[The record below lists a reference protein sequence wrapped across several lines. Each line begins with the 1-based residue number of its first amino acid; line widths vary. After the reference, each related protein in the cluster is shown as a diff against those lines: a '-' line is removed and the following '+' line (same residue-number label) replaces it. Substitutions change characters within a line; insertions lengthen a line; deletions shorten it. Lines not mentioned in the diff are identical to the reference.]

1 MTLYLLKYNNYYNR
15 IVKRLSTI
23 DEYLEYQ
30 VGEPVVNKNFIPND
44 YVSASVVVNYWTA
57 EFPDY
62 AIVVDDTDIV
72 SRWFVIDS
80 IKTSANQYKFSLF
93 RDTLA
98 DYLDEVMTAPM
109 FIEKAPLSNNDPF
122 IFNTEGMT
130 FNQIKSQE
138 LLLMDRTYTPW
149 LVGFIGTSNPDTETA
164 YKFNF
169 ERKIKPTYSLTNISE
184 YESITGITAKA
195 YRSIQDWGY
204 QVYGTGGSGGI
215 TALDYKWTL
224 SFNSNGALPTSYP
237 NGTTLGFSYQVGDN
251 NSCLN
256 MSDMSKSN
264 YVLTRYI
271 QAIGS
276 YADNSALIADQCGF
290 EGEDLWTKAINENGK
305 IIYASDEGKY
315 YKVVVDSDIVWE
327 TNKVV
332 NGTHAWNI
340 LTWATTSEVIPDTT
354 LRKYANMDYNN
365 DTFGFLVRYKRA
377 SVSIVPYEGV
387 PVDSKEVVIS
397 PGRNVLSDAP
407 YCMFAIPYYANRW
420 CTDNGVAC
428 KGSLGPEIAL
438 DFVNS
443 MSKAL
448 TGVGQLIDIQLLPY
462 CPLQELIEGG
472 TGRDAG
478 YINISNL
485 TANADYQYIQV
496 DEEYDSG
503 IMMFWCTKSTF
514 TFDIDTYLDNPFTEF
529 ALGDTVIRPGRKYA
543 TKLWNETTKY
553 RICAPNFSSAFD
565 FSPAKNGGVS
575 NFNVDCT
582 YKPFQPYIH
591 INPIFSGLYGDD
603 FDDARGLIYTGDC
616 SLTQLQDSWQT
627 YQWQNINYEKT
638 FQRQIENMDIQHKYQ
653 ALDDKLGAAMGT
665 FMGGIVGANTGGM
678 VAGGHPIGM
687 AVGAA
692 VGTLGSLASGI
703 ADVNINA
710 KLRDE
715 AKDYTID
722 MYNYNLGNIQALPT
736 TVSKVSAFTA
746 NNKIFP
752 LIEIYKPTDNEV
764 EAFENKLKYTSCTVM
779 RIGTLQEFTNY
790 KVHDLDYFK
799 GQLIRLDIADDF
811 HIVNTI
817 AGELKKGV
825 FI

>member
-1 MTLYLLKYNNYYNR
+1 MTLYLLRYNNYYNR
-15 IVKRLSTI
+15 IVKKLNTL

-44 YVSASVVVNYWTA
+44 YVSASVVVNNWLD

-80 IKTSANQYKFSLF
+80 NKTSTHQYKFSLF

-130 FNQIKSQE
+130 FNQIKTDE
-138 LLLMDRTYTPW
+138 IILKDRTKTPW
-149 LVGFIGTSNPDTETA
+149 LIGFIGTDNPEGDTP

-169 ERKIKPTYSLTNISE
+169 ERKINPTYSLTNLSE

-204 QVYGTGGSGGI
+204 QVYGESGTGGI

-224 SFNSNGALPTSYP
+224 SFNSTGALPTSYP
-237 NGTTLGFSYQVGDN
+237 NGATLGFSYVVGN
-251 NSCLN
+251 SNSCLN
-256 MSDMSKSN
+256 MADMSKAN
-264 YVLTRYI
+264 EVLIKYI
-271 QAIGS
+271 QTIGS
-276 YADNSALIADQCGF
+276 YETNKSLLMEQTGF

-305 IIYASDEGKY
+305 IIYASEEGKY

-332 NGTHAWNI
+332 NGTHAWNV
-340 LTWATTSEVIPDTT
+340 LTWATSQVIPGTT
-354 LRKYANMDYNN
+354 LQKYANVDYNN
-365 DTFGFLVRYKRA
+365 DTFGYLLRYKRA
-377 SVSIVPYEGV
+377 TVSIVPYEGI
-387 PVDSKEVVIS
+387 PVDSKEVIIS

-407 YCMFAIPYYANRW
+407 YCMFAIPYYANKW
-420 CTDNGVAC
+420 CVNNGTVG
-428 KGSLGPEIAL
+428 KGSMGPEIAL

-448 TGVGQLIDIQLLPY
+448 TGVGQLMDIQLLPY

-472 TGRDAG
+472 TGHEPG

-485 TANADYQYIQV
+485 TDNADYQFIKI

-503 IMMFWCTKSTF
+503 IMMFWCTRSTF
-514 TFDIDTYLDNPFTEF
+514 TFDIEQYIDNPFSEI
-529 ALGDTVIRPGRKYA
+529 AIGETVLRPGKNYS

-553 RICAPNFSSAFD
+553 RLCAPNFSSAFD
-565 FSPAKNGGVS
+565 FSPAKNGGVA

-591 INPIFSGLYGDD
+591 INPIFSGLYGSD
-603 FDDARGLIYTGDC
+603 FNDARGLIYTGDC
-616 SLTQLQDSWQT
+616 SITQLLDSWQT

-653 ALDDKLGAAMGT
+653 ALEEKIGAAMGT
-665 FMGGIVGANTGGM
+665 VMGGLVGANTGGM
-678 VAGGHPIGM
+678 LSAGNPIGI
-687 AVGAA
+687 AAGAGVGAI
-692 VGTLGSLASGI
+692 GSLVSGI
-703 ADVNINA
+703 ADININT

-715 AKDYTID
+715 AKDYAID

-736 TVSKVSAFTA
+736 TISKVSAFTA

-752 LIEIYKPTDNEV
+752 LVEIYKATDTEV
-764 EAFENKLKYTSCTVM
+764 EAFVNKLKYTSCTVM
-779 RIGTLQEFTNY
+779 RIGTLREFTNY
-790 KVHDLDYFK
+790 KVNDIDYFK